1 MSKILFTDVQVKKL
15 SKNKWIKNI
24 TNKGITYTNEFKRK
38 LVKECEN
45 YKKFPQEVFRECG
58 IDPKIVG
65 KRRIE
70 GSAHRWRKQLKL
82 TGDITDTRTT
92 NSGNTLKREL
102 TDKEKL
108 ERAEARIKLLEAENE
123 LLKKNELIEMGILTD
138 IKSISNLKQ

>member
-70 GSAHRWRKQLKL
+70 GSAHRWRKQLKS

-138 IKSISNLKQ
+138 IKSI